1 MGVLGDRSLLSRRN
15 ASKAR
20 PRKGPTATAL
30 QSAALGLLTHRGLSE
45 SLSRASMTSGVAE
58 VPPSFCAK
66 TRGWSRPISV
76 SAPGPQSRVN
86 VGKIGRCS
94 IAMEFPSPVRADRS
108 TPGPKATERAQL
120 NADYLGLSALIDF
133 RYECPVTVD
142 ADSSINDARAQMI
155 RLGVDAMLVTENGLE
170 KTSPRLVGLIAAAD
184 IEREHAHH
192 VGRGRDFSNAICAG
206 EVVTPWDDLPVMNYE
221 SLHTLPM
228 HDLCEMFRHAG
239 LKHLL
244 FLEIYDD
251 ELLARGLLSRSTIS
265 KHLRRT
271 GRDSR

>member
-1 MGVLGDRSLLSRRN
+1 
-15 ASKAR
+15 
-20 PRKGPTATAL
+20 
-30 QSAALGLLTHRGLSE
+30 
-45 SLSRASMTSGVAE
+45 
-58 VPPSFCAK
+58 
-66 TRGWSRPISV
+66 
-76 SAPGPQSRVN
+76 
-86 VGKIGRCS
+86 
-94 IAMEFPSPVRADRS
+94 MEFPSPVRADRS

-155 RLGVDAMLVTENGLE
+155 QLGVDALLVTEDGLE
-170 KTSPRLVGLIAAAD
+170 KTKPRLVGLIAAAD
-184 IEREHAHH
+184 IERERTHH
-192 VGRGRDFSNAICAG
+192 VARARDFSNAICAG
-206 EVVTPWDDLPVMNYE
+206 EAVTPWDDLPVMNYE

-228 HDLCEMFRHAG
+228 HALCEMFRHTG

-244 FLEIYDD
+244 VLEIHDD